1 MAATANPDPRT
12 GADRVRFSRVGTRIW
27 GIVSGLAYGPPAA
40 LAAVAVAVLA
50 PDSPS
55 VEGMLAIIAVPVAI
69 AMVMGAFVHVEARAD
84 GLRVVNRWRR
94 TTVPWDQIRLV
105 RSSVPSTY
113 LPLLFTSSADDSTG
127 GGTTD
132 LRAFSVATVDRRTAE
147 DPNRSRVGLPLMAT
161 MFTSLPDA
169 RLEALLDAIADHA
182 VEIDLG
188 RDRPAY
194 MDELTDPTDPAD
206 PRS

>member
-1 MAATANPDPRT
+1 
-12 GADRVRFSRVGTRIW
+12 
-27 GIVSGLAYGPPAA
+27 
-40 LAAVAVAVLA
+40 
-50 PDSPS
+50 
-55 VEGMLAIIAVPVAI
+55 
-69 AMVMGAFVHVEARAD
+69 
-84 GLRVVNRWRR
+84 
-94 TTVPWDQIRLV
+94 
-105 RSSVPSTY
+105 
-113 LPLLFTSSADDSTG
+113 
-127 GGTTD
+127 
-132 LRAFSVATVDRRTAE
+132 
-147 DPNRSRVGLPLMAT
+147 MAT